1 MTDVRELLDL
11 HDRLVAA
18 CVDIV
23 PAPLLESSA
32 EIGRAARRRS
42 GYLGQTVVV
51 ALAGGT
57 GSGKSSLL
65 NALAGEEVSPPGAR
79 RPTTAEPVAWIP
91 SNPEP
96 GLTRLLDDI
105 GVIRRVGQDEQ
116 SWLAVIDLPDTD
128 SVAFDHRQTVDRLLP
143 LVDAVVWVLDPE
155 KYQDARLHRDHLRP
169 LASHSDRFVFALNQV
184 DRVDPVVR
192 GELEADLRR
201 SLVADG
207 IQDPRIVLTAGDPPD
222 GLLIGVD
229 TLVEAIRALGS
240 TADVVSR
247 RIVDELVASAD
258 RLVEPVGG
266 ATGTGFVGRWTEARN
281 EVATT
286 VAEAVDAD
294 LLRRARSIARDDARA
309 VSAWLGSREVAQAVT
324 ATGAQVSSAAS
335 EPIRRLVKDVGGQ
348 VDVQSRAEIAEIG
361 NTLDDEVAASALTI
375 GATVTVALEEP
386 PAWWSWVRLL
396 SYALVAIAA
405 IGVAATVDA
414 WRSDMSFGLA
424 PALIGVGGIGRGVL
438 RMTVRRSTSAR
449 LDRAMAGRR
458 DESAMLV
465 SAELERRIGRP
476 IRATLRARSAPGAAY
491 TELMLAVRRYEE
503 REN

>member
-1 MTDVRELLDL
+1 MTDLRELLDL

-18 CVDIV
+18 CIDVV

-32 EIGRAARRRS
+32 EAGRAARRRS
-42 GYLGQTVVV
+42 GYLGETVVV

-79 RPTTAEPVAWIP
+79 RPTTAEPMAWIP

-105 GVIRRVGQDEQ
+105 GVDRRVGQDEYP
-116 SWLAVIDLPDTD
+116 WLAVIDLPDTD
-128 SVAFDHRQTVDRLLP
+128 SVISDHRQTVDRLLP

-155 KYQDARLHRDHLRP
+155 KYQDARLHRDHIRP
-169 LASHSDRFVFALNQV
+169 LASHADRFVFALNQV
-184 DRVDPVVR
+184 DRVDPAVR
-192 GELEADLRR
+192 ADLEVDLHR
-201 SLVADG
+201 SLLADG
-207 IQDPRIVLTAGDPPD
+207 VHEPRIILTAGDPPD
-222 GLLIGVD
+222 GLVIGVD
-229 TLVEAIRALGS
+229 ELVDSVRALGPTS
-240 TADVVSR
+240 AVVSR

-258 RLVEPVGG
+258 RLVERVGG
-266 ATGTGFVGRWTEARN
+266 LSGTGFVERWTVARN
-281 EVATT
+281 QVSRA
-286 VAEAVDAD
+286 VAETVDAD
-294 LLRRARSIARDDARA
+294 LLRQARTVARGDGRA
-309 VSAWLGSREVAQAVT
+309 VSAWLGSREVSQAVT

-335 EPIRRLVKDVGGQ
+335 EPIRVLIKDVGGQ
-348 VDVQSRAEIAEIG
+348 LDARSRAEIAEIG
-361 NTLDDEVAASALTI
+361 SSLDDEVAAAALTI
-375 GATVTVALEEP
+375 GATVTVGLDPA

-396 SYALVAIAA
+396 SYALIALVAIGLAM
-405 IGVAATVDA
+405 TVDA
-414 WRSDMSFGLA
+414 WRSDTTLGIA
-424 PALIGVGGIGRGVL
+424 PVLIAAGGIGRGAL
-438 RMTVRRSTSAR
+438 RVAVRRSSTAR
-449 LDRAMAGRR
+449 TERAMANRR

-476 IRATLRARSAPGAAY
+476 IRTTLRARSAPGAAY